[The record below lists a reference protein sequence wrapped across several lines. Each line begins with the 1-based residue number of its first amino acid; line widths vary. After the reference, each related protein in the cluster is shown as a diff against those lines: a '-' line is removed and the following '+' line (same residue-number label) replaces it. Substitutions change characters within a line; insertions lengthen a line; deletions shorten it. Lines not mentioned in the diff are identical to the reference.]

1 MALTRAGG
9 RFGLVLP
16 SGLATDYGCASL
28 RRRLLSACDVDAM
41 VGIDNRRG
49 VFPIHRSVRFLLV
62 TATPGRA
69 TSRVACRLDLDNPA
83 ELERLGDEPADASD
97 WFRVHLTPATIERV
111 SGPDLAIPS
120 VRDTTDLAIVERAAA
135 LFPTLGGATGWSARF
150 GRELNATDD
159 REAFRPST
167 NSPPRQLASSL
178 IPVLE
183 GKHVE
188 PFRVSGA
195 DVRHSIHARD
205 AARLLP
211 DRRYQRPRL
220 AYRDVASATNRV
232 TLIAA
237 LLPANCVSTHTV
249 FCLRPPLPLRAQYFL
264 CGLFNSL
271 VVNFLVRL
279 RVTTHVTTAVV
290 ERLPIPTAESA
301 PAAFREIAALAR
313 VLARRDDPEAFAC
326 LNARVAELYQLS
338 RGEFERV
345 LETFPLIAA
354 ADREAALRC
363 FAETTQR

>member
-1 MALTRAGG
+1 M
-9 RFGLVLP
+9 
-16 SGLATDYGCASL
+16 
-28 RRRLLSACDVDAM
+28 
-41 VGIDNRRG
+41 
-49 VFPIHRSVRFLLV
+49 FPIHRSVRFLLV

-69 TSRVACRLDLDNPA
+69 TNRVACRLDLDDPA
-83 ELERLGDEPADASD
+83 ELERLGDEPADAAD
-97 WFRVHLTPATIERV
+97 WFRVHLTLATIERV

-120 VRDTTDLAIVERAAA
+120 LRDSTDLAIVERAAA
-135 LFPTLGGATGWSARF
+135 LFPPLGGASGWSARF

-167 NSPPRQLASSL
+167 NSPPRQLANSL
-178 IPVLE
+178 IPVFE

-188 PFRVSGA
+188 PFRTAGG
-195 DVRHSIHARD
+195 DVRHYIQARD

-211 DRRYQRPRL
+211 DRRYQRRRL

-237 LLPANCVSTHTV
+237 VLPADCVSTHTV
-249 FCLRPPLPLRAQYFL
+249 FCLRTPLPLRVQYVL

-326 LNARVAELYQLS
+326 LTARVAELYQLS
-338 RGEFERV
+338 NDEFERV
-345 LETFPLIAA
+345 LSTFPLIPIERRA
-354 ADREAALRC
+354 RALAMFNTGQGRSSRG
-363 FAETTQR
+363 AGGG

>member
-1 MALTRAGG
+1 
-9 RFGLVLP
+9 
-16 SGLATDYGCASL
+16 
-28 RRRLLSACDVDAM
+28 
-41 VGIDNRRG
+41 
-49 VFPIHRSVRFLLV
+49 
-62 TATPGRA
+62 
-69 TSRVACRLDLDNPA
+69 VACRLDLDDPA
-83 ELERLGDEPADASD
+83 ELERLGDEPADAAD

-120 VRDTTDLAIVERAAA
+120 LRDTTDLAIVERAAA
-135 LFPTLGGATGWSARF
+135 LFPPLGDASGWAARF

-159 REAFRPST
+159 REAFRPVA
-167 NSPPRQLASSL
+167 NSPTRTLTNSL
-178 IPVLE
+178 IPVFE

-188 PFRVSGA
+188 PFRIAGD
-195 DVRHSIHARD
+195 DVRHHIEARD

-237 LLPANCVSTHTV
+237 ILPADCVSTHTV
-249 FCLRPPLPLRAQYFL
+249 FCLRTPLPMRAQYFL

-290 ERLPIPTAESA
+290 ERLPIPTAEAA

-338 RGEFERV
+338 SDEFERV
-345 LETFPLIAA
+345 LNTFPLIPIERRAH
-354 ADREAALRC
+354 ALAI
-363 FAETTQR
+363 FNAEQQRTRR